1 MDNRTLKTGFR
12 RRKEAILLACAVA
25 VCLLVA
31 MSSLTGWLK
40 DEIWGGPITMQRGS
54 ASGAPPA
61 VDSPDFAA
69 AWDGGGRNPFGD
81 ASETLD
87 SGGKANI
94 PLPPLPP
101 LIPQVPSAPMP
112 RPIDFLTEGGQ

>member
-1 MDNRTLKTGFR
+1 MDKRVLKTGFR
-12 RRKEAILLACAVA
+12 RRKEAILLACAAA
-25 VCLLVA
+25 VCILAAV
-31 MSSLTGWLK
+31 SGLTGWLE
-40 DEIWGGPITMQRGS
+40 DETWGEPIITRRVS

-61 VDSPDFAA
+61 VAAPDFAA
-69 AWDGGGRNPFGD
+69 IWDRGGRNPVGD

-101 LIPQVPSAPMP
+101 LSPEVPPAPMP
-112 RPIDFLTEGGQ
+112 RPIDFLTEGGP